1 MVVTGDSVVVVVIV
15 VGASV
20 VEMLMLE
27 VVVGGSVVVV
37 WSLQKHNREKA
48 SEKGR
53 LLKQGIPTCAM
64 SDLQWLS
71 QGLQLK

>member
-1 MVVTGDSVVVVVIV
+1 MVEG
-15 VGASV
+15 
-20 VEMLMLE
+20 LMLE

-48 SEKGR
+48 GEKGR
-53 LLKQGIPTCAM
+53 LLKQGIPTYAI

-71 QGLQLK
+71 QGIQL